1 MIVKDKTFEILDPIK
16 QLNLYGYKDYF
27 NLFISLYN
35 KKKLPNVILFSGSK
49 GLGKSTF
56 LYHFI
61 NYLLS
66 LNEKNKYLLN
76 SFEINPE
83 NLSFKL
89 INNETHPNFF
99 LLKSNSETEN
109 TKVDQAR
116 NLLKFLGKTTYAENL
131 KIVLIDNVEFLNPS
145 ASNALLKSLEE
156 PTFNTFFFIIH
167 NNAVKIADTIKSRC
181 IEFKCNFNLSEK
193 KNIFN
198 QLIQNYK
205 INPLEN
211 NIDKFLNFTAPGIV
225 LELFLTLNEMQI
237 DDLQDDILC
246 ISSLI
251 EKYKKQN
258 DAKLLYLITI
268 MIENFFNSIYLK
280 DNTNLK
286 VFFNKYKILQLID
299 DMKKFN
305 LDKKNL
311 FITINKILKN
321 AA

>member
-1 MIVKDKTFEILDPIK
+1 
-16 QLNLYGYKDYF
+16 
-27 NLFISLYN
+27 
-35 KKKLPNVILFSGSK
+35 
-49 GLGKSTF
+49 
-56 LYHFI
+56 
-61 NYLLS
+61 
-66 LNEKNKYLLN
+66 
-76 SFEINPE
+76 
-83 NLSFKL
+83 
-89 INNETHPNFF
+89 
-99 LLKSNSETEN
+99 
-109 TKVDQAR
+109 
-116 NLLKFLGKTTYAENL
+116 
-131 KIVLIDNVEFLNPS
+131 
-145 ASNALLKSLEE
+145 
-156 PTFNTFFFIIH
+156 
-167 NNAVKIADTIKSRC
+167 
-181 IEFKCNFNLSEK
+181 
-193 KNIFN
+193 
-198 QLIQNYK
+198 
-205 INPLEN
+205 
-211 NIDKFLNFTAPGIV
+211 
-225 LELFLTLNEMQI
+225 MQI

>member
-1 MIVKDKTFEILDPIK
+1 
-16 QLNLYGYKDYF
+16 
-27 NLFISLYN
+27 
-35 KKKLPNVILFSGSK
+35 
-49 GLGKSTF
+49 
-56 LYHFI
+56 
-61 NYLLS
+61 
-66 LNEKNKYLLN
+66 
-76 SFEINPE
+76 
-83 NLSFKL
+83 
-89 INNETHPNFF
+89 
-99 LLKSNSETEN
+99 
-109 TKVDQAR
+109 
-116 NLLKFLGKTTYAENL
+116 
-131 KIVLIDNVEFLNPS
+131 
-145 ASNALLKSLEE
+145 
-156 PTFNTFFFIIH
+156 TFFFIIH